1 MYFFIAVLISDY
13 VIHRIVF
20 EVDGVVVEVIDG
32 SNSTQQVQLSVL
44 VYIVGVGNLHALS
57 QSVVAVFGY
66 GIVRGLYMNDVFTF
80 VVAYL
85 CL

>member
-1 MYFFIAVLISDY
+1 MYFFIAVLVSGY

-44 VYIVGVGNLHALS
+44 MYTVGVGNLHALS
-57 QSVVAVFGY
+57 QPVVAVLGY